1 MFNFTMFAVVRVL
14 CDKSCCSVVKKLS
27 GRPHGEQTRL
37 LFFVFFFQLTSSL
50 DANMTF
56 LSPGVI

>member
-14 CDKSCCSVVKKLS
+14 CDKSYCSVVKKLS

-37 LFFVFFFQLTSSL
+37 LFFFSV
-50 DANMTF
+50 NI
-56 LSPGVI
+56 LSRCKYDISQYWCDLK